1 MVLARSANC
10 LLSHG
15 RGDTMPRIDA
25 KTKVCALFGHPVGHS
40 RSPEIHNAAFEALD
54 LPYVYVAHDVL
65 PGLVGQAL
73 QGVRAMGYRGLSVTI
88 PHKVEA
94 MQGVDEVDGIAQ
106 GIGCINTVVNDAGRL
121 TGYNSDGRGALNAL
135 RDAGAEPRG
144 SRTVILGSGGA
155 ARAIAIT
162 IAAEA
167 PPAQLVILGVVPD
180 ELQRLVDD
188 VRQRGGAAVAGI
200 ALTPPAL
207 EAALAEAE
215 LLLHCSPIGRHPNE
229 DESLVPPSLLRP
241 ELVVF
246 DAVYNPRR
254 TKLLREAAQAGCRT
268 IEGIEMF
275 LGQAYVQFELWTGR
289 PAPREVMRRVLE
301 EKL

>member
-1 MVLARSANC
+1 
-10 LLSHG
+10 
-15 RGDTMPRIDA
+15 MPRIDA
-25 KTKVCALFGHPVGHS
+25 KTQVCALFGHPVGHS
-40 RSPEIHNAAFEALD
+40 RSPEIHNAAFEALN

-65 PGLVGQAL
+65 PGRVGQAL

-88 PHKVEA
+88 PHKIEA
-94 MQGVDEVDGIAQ
+94 LQGVDEVHSIAQ

-121 TGYNSDGRGALNAL
+121 TGYNSDGLGALHAL
-135 RDAGAEPRG
+135 RDAGVEPSG
-144 SRTVILGSGGA
+144 TRTVILGSGGA

-162 IAAEA
+162 MATEA
-167 PPAQLVILGVVPD
+167 PPAQITILGVVPD

-188 VRQRGGAAVAGI
+188 VRRRGGATVAGI

-207 EAALAEAE
+207 QAALAEAD
-215 LLLHCSPIGRHPNE
+215 LLLHCSPIGMHPQE
-229 DESLVPPSLLRP
+229 EESLVPSSWLRP

-254 TKLLREAAQAGCRT
+254 TKLLREAARAGCRT
-268 IEGIEMF
+268 VEGIEMF
-275 LGQAYVQFELWTGR
+275 LGQAYVQFELWTGHQ
-289 PAPREVMRRVLE
+289 PPREVMRQVLE

>member
-1 MVLARSANC
+1 
-10 LLSHG
+10 
-15 RGDTMPRIDA
+15 MPHIDA

-40 RSPEIHNAAFEALD
+40 RSPEIHNAAFEALQ

-65 PGLVGQAL
+65 PGQVGQAL

-94 MQGVDEVDGIAQ
+94 LQGVDEVDSIAQ

-121 TGYNSDGRGALNAL
+121 TGYNSDGLGALRAL
-135 RDAGAEPRG
+135 RDAGVEPSG
-144 SRTVILGSGGA
+144 TRTVILGSGGA

-162 IAAEA
+162 MATEA
-167 PPAQLVILGVVPD
+167 PPAQITILGVVPD

-188 VRQRGGAAVAGI
+188 VHRRGGAAVAGI

-207 EAALAEAE
+207 QAALAEAD
-215 LLLHCSPIGRHPNE
+215 LLLHCSPVGMHPQE
-229 DESLVPPSLLRP
+229 DESLVPPSWLRP

-254 TKLLREAAQAGCRT
+254 TRLLREAARVGCRT
-268 IEGIEMF
+268 VEGLEMF
-275 LGQAYVQFELWTGR
+275 LGQAYVQFELWTGQK
-289 PAPREVMRRVLE
+289 APREVMRQVLE
-301 EKL
+301 NKL